1 MNLKDILKTNVI
13 FKSELFSDTVDDL
26 REFLDPYDDQ
36 TQTYLFNSIDA
47 YINMEYGD
55 WEVVPDLKDEDDELD
70 TDELAKRVDTVIACN
85 KYYWEKLLESV
96 LAEFNPLWNVDG
108 TERIVHDYGQ
118 HVQTDAKARQVDTDR
133 FGSTTTTERIGDEK
147 HIKNNAQVTT
157 TNKNNIDDSSLGS
170 NRNKVTTSHGER
182 LEAFNTI
189 DSELNI
195 PTGKTTTHYTGETTT
210 THKET
215 TMDNTASFLNKSQD
229 IVSQGSGN
237 KGQDYEDVHANR
249 YKAYDDTVAVGPTK
263 NESTVSQHED
273 SETITHRR
281 NASDA
286 DPEANVTT
294 VTGPVDV
301 HERDAHTDT
310 FTSQS
315 HQDVETITRTGNIGV
330 TMSTQLL
337 RDFQKFARESRL
349 VPIIS
354 IEIAKALAFS
364 VWY

>member
-13 FKSELFSDTVDDL
+13 FKSTIFDDTVADIRD
-26 REFLDPYDDQ
+26 FLDPKENNS
-36 TQTYLFNSIDA
+36 YLINSIDS
-47 YINMEYGD
+47 YIGMEYGD

-70 TDELAKRVDTVIACN
+70 TDELARRVDTVIACN

-108 TERIVHDYGQ
+108 TETHTFDYGQ

-133 FGSTTTTERIGDEK
+133 FGSTTTREVIGDEK

-157 TNKNNIDDSSLGS
+157 TNKNNIEDATLGQ

-182 LEAFNTI
+182 LEAFNTL

-195 PTGKTTTHYTGETTT
+195 PTGKTTKHRVGETTT

-215 TMDNTASFLNKSQD
+215 TMDNTAAFLNKSQD
-229 IVSQGSGN
+229 IVSQGQGSDG
-237 KGQDYEDVHANR
+237 EDFENVYANR
-249 YKAYDDTVAVGPTK
+249 YKDYDDTITTGPTK

-273 SETITHRR
+273 TETITHRK
-281 NASDA
+281 NASDTE
-286 DPEANVTT
+286 PEANVTT

-301 HERDAHTDT
+301 HEHDAHTDT
-310 FTSQS
+310 HTSQQ
-315 HQDVETITRTGNIGV
+315 HRDTETIVKQGNIGV
-330 TMSTQLL
+330 TMTTELL
-337 RDFQKFARESRL
+337 RDFQKFARQSRL

>member
-13 FKSELFSDTVDDL
+13 FKSSIFTDTVEDIRD
-26 REFLDPYDDQ
+26 FLDPKENNS
-36 TQTYLFNSIDA
+36 YLINSIDS
-47 YINMEYGD
+47 YIGMEYGD

-70 TDELAKRVDTVIACN
+70 TDELARRVDTVIACN

-108 TERIVHDYGQ
+108 TERHIHDYGQ

-157 TNKNNIDDSSLGS
+157 TNKNNIDDSSLGQ
-170 NRNKVTTSHGER
+170 NRNKVTTGHGER

-249 YKAYDDTVAVGPTK
+249 YKAYDDTVTVGPTK

-301 HERDAHTDT
+301 HEHDAHTDT

-315 HQDVETITRTGNIGV
+315 HQDVETVIRQGNIGV
-330 TMSTQLL
+330 TMTTELL
-337 RDFQKFARESRL
+337 RDFQKFARQSRL
-349 VPIIS
+349 VPIIA